1 MRLATE
7 LRLTVWLSRFL
18 LRFGETADTDRGD
31 VGGEY
36 GESGG
41 VPSQCRLSVWRMWCL
56 RGTGAIISERSVSEL
71 KRTCQDLYPNT
82 DYEEADIRVTPDTVG
97 R

>member
-7 LRLTVWLSRFL
+7 LRLVVWLSRFL
-18 LRFGETADTDRGD
+18 LRIGDVAVTDKGD

-41 VPSQCRLSVWRMWCL
+41 VPSQCRLSV
-56 RGTGAIISERSVSEL
+56 
-71 KRTCQDLYPNT
+71 
-82 DYEEADIRVTPDTVG
+82 
-97 R
+97 